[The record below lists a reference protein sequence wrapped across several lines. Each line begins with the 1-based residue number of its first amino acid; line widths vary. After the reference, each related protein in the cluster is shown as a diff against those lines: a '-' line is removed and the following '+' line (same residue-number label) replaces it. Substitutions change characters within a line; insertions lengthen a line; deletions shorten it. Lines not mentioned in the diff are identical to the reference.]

1 MRILIDTNIFLYKVS
16 DIDSLSSD
24 VQMMLDDYSNLICM
38 SAESLR
44 ELVVLFNNGK
54 IVTKT
59 WKTAH
64 EMLQSVKDEYFIDVL
79 PLDANVMDTY
89 SRLRLNTAQDHR
101 DPSDHVIISHAI
113 TIGIPLI
120 SSDRKFPFYRSQGLE
135 FIENLKWIST
145 SDWTVSLLPYISKV
159 SCGFCLPF
167 CVYLSLC
174 NKCLMFVRHFLMS
187 SYLLLPNFAM

>member
-38 SAESLR
+38 SVESLR

-113 TIGIPLI
+113 TLGIPLI

-135 FIENLKWIST
+135 LIENLK
-145 SDWTVSLLPYISKV
+145 
-159 SCGFCLPF
+159 
-167 CVYLSLC
+167 
-174 NKCLMFVRHFLMS
+174 
-187 SYLLLPNFAM
+187 

>member
-38 SAESLR
+38 SVESLR

-113 TIGIPLI
+113 TLGIPLI

-135 FIENLKWIST
+135 FIENLK
-145 SDWTVSLLPYISKV
+145 
-159 SCGFCLPF
+159 
-167 CVYLSLC
+167 
-174 NKCLMFVRHFLMS
+174 
-187 SYLLLPNFAM
+187 

>member
-38 SAESLR
+38 SVESLR

-135 FIENLKWIST
+135 LIENLK
-145 SDWTVSLLPYISKV
+145 
-159 SCGFCLPF
+159 
-167 CVYLSLC
+167 
-174 NKCLMFVRHFLMS
+174 
-187 SYLLLPNFAM
+187 

>member
-1 MRILIDTNIFLYKVS
+1 MRILIDTNIFLYKVT
-16 DIDSLSSD
+16 DIDSLSKD
-24 VQMMLDDYSNLICM
+24 VQMILDDYSNIICM
-38 SAESLR
+38 STESLR

-64 EMLQSVKDEYFIDVL
+64 EMLRSITNDYFIDVL
-79 PLDANVMDTY
+79 TLDANVMDTY

-113 TIGIPLI
+113 TLGIPLI

-135 FIENLKWIST
+135 LIENLK
-145 SDWTVSLLPYISKV
+145 
-159 SCGFCLPF
+159 
-167 CVYLSLC
+167 
-174 NKCLMFVRHFLMS
+174 
-187 SYLLLPNFAM
+187 

>member
-38 SAESLR
+38 SVESLR

-135 FIENLKWIST
+135 FIENLK
-145 SDWTVSLLPYISKV
+145 
-159 SCGFCLPF
+159 
-167 CVYLSLC
+167 
-174 NKCLMFVRHFLMS
+174 
-187 SYLLLPNFAM
+187 

>member
-24 VQMMLDDYSNLICM
+24 VQMMLDDYSNIICM

-59 WKTAH
+59 WKTAP
-64 EMLQSVKDEYFIDVL
+64 EMLRSITNEYFIDVL

-120 SSDRKFPFYRSQGLE
+120 SSDRKFPFYSSQGLE
-135 FIENLKWIST
+135 LIVNLK
-145 SDWTVSLLPYISKV
+145 
-159 SCGFCLPF
+159 
-167 CVYLSLC
+167 
-174 NKCLMFVRHFLMS
+174 
-187 SYLLLPNFAM
+187 